1 MAKTQQRYVWATRM
15 APAPKFTE
23 MSEPVAIAA
32 NGASGLGV
40 DVPLSELRDAS
51 RSTVDG
57 FTVTYKLK

>member
-1 MAKTQQRYVWATRM
+1 
-15 APAPKFTE
+15 